1 MPKKM
6 RYPAR
11 SMDPSPP
18 AGLQIPRSISRED
31 MAQLPIRR
39 YEGRLCL
46 VATPAD
52 LEEARSDLSSEAVVG
67 LDTETR
73 PAFRKGESHLPC
85 LVQAATARAVYLF
98 QLRRVEVFPVLAE
111 LLSEARIVKAGIS
124 LKDDLRA
131 LKQVFAFAEKGMLDL
146 GHVARSSGLGQTGVR
161 NLAGILLGFRIPKG
175 TKTSNWAARELSAA
189 QITYAATDA
198 WACRELFLRFQSLG
212 LLRSRPAESDAAA
225 RVAPGRRL

>member
-1 MPKKM
+1 M

-11 SMDPSPP
+11 SMDPLPP
-18 AGLQIPRSISRED
+18 AGLQNEIARSISRED
-31 MAQLPIRR
+31 MAKLPIRR
-39 YEGRLCL
+39 YEGRVCL
-46 VATPAD
+46 VETPGD
-52 LEEARSDLSSEAVVG
+52 LEEARGDLRQESIVG

-73 PAFRKGESHLPC
+73 PAFKKEESHLPC

-98 QLRRVEVFPVLAE
+98 QLRRTEVFPVLAE
-111 LLSEARIVKAGIS
+111 LLSDPRIVKAGVS

-131 LKQVFAFAEKGMLDL
+131 LKQVFAFAEKNMLDL
-146 GHVARSSGLGQTGVR
+146 GELARSSGLGQSGVR

-198 WACRELFLRFQSLG
+198 WACRELYLRFQSLG
-212 LLRSRPAESDAAA
+212 MLRAKAPAESGAASRA
-225 RVAPGRRL
+225 

>member
-1 MPKKM
+1 M

-11 SMDPSPP
+11 SMDPLPP
-18 AGLQIPRSISRED
+18 AELQSEIPRSISRED
-31 MAQLPIRR
+31 MAKLPIRR

-52 LEEARSDLSSEAVVG
+52 LELARSDLRQEAVVG

-73 PAFRKGESHLPC
+73 PAFKKGESHLPC
-85 LVQAATARAVYLF
+85 LVQVATARAVYLF

-111 LLSEARIVKAGIS
+111 LLSDPRIVKAGVS
-124 LKDDLRA
+124 LRDDLRA
-131 LKQVFAFAEKGMLDL
+131 LKLVFAFEEKNLLDL
-146 GHVARSSGLGQTGVR
+146 GQVARASGFGQTGVR
-161 NLAGILLGFRIPKG
+161 NLAGILLEFRIPKG

-198 WACRELFLRFQSLG
+198 WACRELYLRFRSLG
-212 LLRSRPAESDAAA
+212 LLEAKPPARAGSDAEI
-225 RVAPGRRL
+225 